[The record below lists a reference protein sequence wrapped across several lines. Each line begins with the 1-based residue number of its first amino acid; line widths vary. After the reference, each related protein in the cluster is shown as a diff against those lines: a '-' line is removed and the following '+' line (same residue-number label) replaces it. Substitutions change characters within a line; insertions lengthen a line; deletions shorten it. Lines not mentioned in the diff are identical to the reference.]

1 MITIEK
7 ALKLIDKN
15 YKYKRI
21 IKVNAM
27 DSLGFVLAKNVYSKE
42 DYPKFNNSAMDGY
55 CIKYSDYNKFEYFKI
70 KNKICAGDIANIKL
84 KRGECAY
91 ITTGAKIPKDSTCVV
106 PIEDVEKKGNIII
119 IKNKNLKIFENIRF
133 KGEDIKKGSLI
144 LRKNTL
150 IEPYHISLFSVC
162 GIKDIYVYDKPKVSI
177 IASGRE
183 LIKNNK
189 NHINDSNLVF
199 LRNALKK
206 EGIKIISEKIID
218 DKNGELY
225 KILKNSEMPDI
236 YITTGGVSVSEKDY
250 VKEDLEKFGVKK
262 LFWKVK
268 QKPGKPLYV
277 GVKDK
282 TLFFA
287 LPGNPLAVILIF
299 YVYILP
305 MIYKF
310 QNKVYDKKRYYNF
323 NINSESDKTLILAS
337 KYGNGK
343 VEIFKNQSSHKL
355 SFLANTNSI
364 SIPKMKELILL

>member
-1 MITIEK
+1 MITIKK
-7 ALKLIDKN
+7 ALELIDKN

-21 IKVNAM
+21 VKINAM
-27 DSLGFVLAKNVYSKE
+27 DSLGFVLAENVYSKE
-42 DYPKFNNSAMDGY
+42 DYPKFTNSAMDGY
-55 CIKYSDYNKFEYFKI
+55 CIRYSDYNKFKHFKI
-70 KNKICAGDIANIKL
+70 KSRIYAGDGANIKL

-91 ITTGAKIPKDSTCVV
+91 ITTGAKIPKDSNCIV
-106 PIEDVEKKGNIII
+106 PIEDVEKKGNIIS

-133 KGEDIKKGSLI
+133 RGEDIKKGSII

-162 GIKDIYVYDKPKVSI
+162 GIKDIYVYDKPNVSI
-177 IASGRE
+177 IITGKE
-183 LIKNNK
+183 LIKNSK
-189 NHINDSNLVF
+189 NYINESNLVF
-199 LRNALKK
+199 LRNAFKK
-206 EGIKIISEKIID
+206 EGIKIVSEKIID

-225 KILKNSEMPDI
+225 KILKTSKMPDI
-236 YITTGGVSVSEKDY
+236 YITTGGVSVGEKDY

-277 GVKDK
+277 GIKDK

-305 MIYKF
+305 VIYKF

-323 NINSESDKTLILAS
+323 NINSEDDRVLILAS
-337 KYGNGK
+337 KYENGR
-343 VEIFKNQSSHKL
+343 VEIFKNQLSHKL